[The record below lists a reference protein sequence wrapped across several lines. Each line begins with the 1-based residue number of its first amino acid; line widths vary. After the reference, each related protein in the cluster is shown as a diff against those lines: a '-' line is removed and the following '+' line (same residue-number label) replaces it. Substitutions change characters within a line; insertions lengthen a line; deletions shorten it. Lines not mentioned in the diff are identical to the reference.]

1 MKKLIAMFLSV
12 MICLNIFSG
21 MAFAAPVAEIESEEV
36 VFESLEFNGTEDLI
50 QKTIQKLIAEGKVIT
65 ELEKPSEKLVNSVES
80 CSGMSFDTVKTA
92 VADALKANRESGK
105 IDMSRYNL
113 NKSDAAELM
122 NWVLKDYFL
131 VEAVSDVRYVTNA
144 AGVTVEIRYTMS
156 DGMSAALDEMQNEKE
171 NVEDSYDVGATED
184 VVDNEVVIEYTE
196 KVDYLAALEA
206 IAEEG
211 EGEGSEDTEGSEDA
225 EGSEDTEGSEEGEQ
239 PSCMFHTV
247 PYVEVDGQYY
257 AAVQATW
264 EVTQEIVA
272 VDMTNEDPDLREN
285 PELVFDPTT
294 GDVSVVTTTVTVK
307 NEKDEDEVKIVPAKI
322 NRIYTCTGAVFQC
335 AKCGEYVQYTSD
347 NPMLTNAG
355 EQVIYYMMTGELAG
369 QTVAV
374 QAGTPKDQLPD
385 VIKKGTENVDWVNY
399 TNFAIAVFPDDNTQ
413 FVPNPENPEE
423 YVPNPDTLVM
433 LMHDA
438 GQARVEYYYSQM
450 SLFNALNADLFG
462 ISAPYWTSKNTQD
475 NPMAAVKALCNLDV
489 NADLPPNAMLE
500 IVQGLPQAFMSY
512 VYNYETQLLAMKD
525 LAMAELKKLPSNATD
540 VQKMLVLHDWLSEHA
555 TFDMGSMNDVTGSG
569 GNNDPFQMTTFGAV
583 LSEQLDNY
591 HGGICLAYAA
601 AYTWLVQWAFP
612 EYYQSNGQFLSADK
626 AQHIIDFVQIK
637 FFADTSETSVAGAGF
652 GGGYFNNVHYFNA
665 VKAPAQTTAN
675 AKDWFYVDVCYD
687 DISVECISQYRV
699 EADGN
704 LSHMNFLTS
713 PKTIESLYKSSTDY
727 IDSLYD
733 GYLYVQTDEP
743 YTNDDGEIVY
753 NSDGTPHLKYEMIE
767 NPDETAYD
775 NACYEDT
782 WFSGAISP
790 IHFDGTNWYYVDSGN
805 TYVAYKDYMD
815 ENGDFNIG
823 DMGNMGGDYDMGEV
837 MHDNRVDPANAD
849 KLKVR
854 AMSAPDYYPN
864 TNSNNN
870 NNMMG
875 QQESKSDPYAEVLIK
890 YGFGHVATNIP
901 TLLSKANDQKADA
914 VFADQSEGDSNN
926 NYAGMTGMILEEC
939 QKDFAMNELYPGLVH
954 TIALDN
960 NIIYF
965 NLANAIYT
973 LDLSTGKVNQLK
985 EYNDV
990 YAASDAN
997 HNFKG
1002 ASFYSVA
1009 EDSEEAVFH
1018 VKNRPIASFAIR
1030 DDITFTPVY
1039 INYGGNQVISGYN
1052 TKVTPT
1058 LICAIATNYAHSYP
1072 SIVVDGEDAFASYTK
1087 EATNYNPDYQRGVS
1101 DDDSNDNAEFLWCAN
1116 VREKMVLKEMLEDYA
1131 LLKNAAGVADGTD
1144 VISVEVGNWCEEGAF
1159 TDVRT
1164 AKFGLSDGSSKE
1176 FNGDAIGHH
1185 YELNEDGVNVCRHC
1199 LALAEEGANVDNE
1212 TTLTTEFTW
1221 VTNEETGETTCTA
1234 VTTSCS
1240 FPGCSSENANREFTG
1255 DDIKTTVGENTI
1267 TATVTLADGSTLTE
1281 YRILNPGDVNGDDNI
1296 NVMDVVLLSQ
1306 YLKNPNS
1313 TNIVAELSDFNKDGV
1328 IDDVDLTM
1336 LRSYLATV
1344 SSTTSTGTDSATLSL
1359 TATPTEVRVD
1369 SEGKATVDVELS
1381 MTIKGNNNWNRRSVS
1396 IMDLSLTYDSSA
1408 LKLAS
1413 VSEGS
1418 LMTLTN
1424 SAANAL
1430 LFETADLTQS
1440 ITSGGVLATL
1450 TFEING
1456 TIEEATSFDISVKAD
1471 SAATYRNNAFESI
1484 AITAGK
1490 ATISVLPACPHDT
1503 TEVVDAAAATCTT
1516 AGYTGDVKCT
1526 ICNAIVTPGEEIP
1539 APGHNFSIV
1548 GATAATCTTP
1558 GNSGNKTC
1566 SVCNLVEEG
1575 TVIEATGHTEETIPA
1590 VAATCTQ
1597 TGLTEGTKCSVC
1609 NTVLVEQQVV
1619 EKIEHNVVVVTG
1631 SQPTCTTAGTTD
1643 GSYCSLC
1650 GEVFKAQNE
1659 IAALGHDLV
1668 TDAAVAATCT
1678 KTGLTEGRHCTRCS
1692 EMTVAQTII
1701 PAQGHDMVIDE
1712 AVAATCTQTG
1722 LTEGKHCSRCN
1733 DATVSQQVVAALGH
1747 DIVIE
1752 ETVAATCTTDGY
1764 SSGGSCSRCDEAN
1777 TDPTVIPALGH
1788 DIVVDAAVA
1797 ATCTETGLTEG
1808 SHCSRCND
1816 MTVAQDEIPV
1826 LGHEIVED
1834 AAVAATCTTTGLEA
1848 GSHCSR
1854 CNDMTVAQKITP
1866 ALGHD
1871 IITET
1876 GTPATCTTKGI
1887 TDGRYCT
1894 RCDAETVKQTEIA
1907 ALGHDMIVD
1916 VAVEATCTTAGR
1928 SAGAHC
1934 SRCDESKEAE
1944 IIPALGHDVVVD
1956 VAVAATCT
1964 QTGLTEG
1971 KHCSRC
1977 DAETIAQEVTP
1988 ALNHEII
1995 TDEAVAATCTTAGLT
2010 EGQHCSR
2017 CSDMTVAQ
2025 EVIPALDHNIV
2036 VISGV
2041 DATCTDAGMTEGRY
2055 CTRCDAETVEQ
2066 KEIPALGH
2074 DMIDDIAVEATCTQ
2088 DGLSAGS
2095 HCSRCDKTEEQKVIA
2110 ALGHD
2115 IIADEAV
2122 AATCTTK
2129 GLTAGQ
2135 HCSRCEGATVNQ
2147 QEVSALGHNI
2157 IIDVA
2162 VAATCTTTGL
2172 TEGAHC
2178 SRCDDMTVAQQ
2189 VVEALDHNIIVVA
2202 GTPATCT
2209 TTGLTEGRYCSRC
2222 NDMNV
2227 AQTVISSLG
2236 HDIVKDAAVAAT
2248 CTTTGLTEG
2257 AHCSRCDSATVSQ
2270 KIVAALGHNIVV
2282 DKAVAA
2288 TCTQTGLTEGK
2299 HCTRCDD
2306 VTVAQNEVAALGHDI
2321 VIDAAVAATCTQTG
2335 LSEGSHCSRCDDA
2348 TVAQNEVAAL
2358 GHDIVVD
2365 EAVAPT
2371 CTETGL
2377 TEGSHC
2383 SRCDD
2388 MTVAQNEVAALG
2400 HDIVKDEPVSATCTE
2415 TGLTEGSHCT
2425 RCDDATVAQQEVA
2438 AFGHNII
2445 VVAGVAATCSATG
2458 LTDGKYCSR
2467 CDAETVEQQVIAALG
2482 HDMVIDD
2489 AVAATC
2495 TATGLTAGTHCS
2507 RCDEVTVKQN
2517 VIDAL
2522 GHNFGEWT
2530 QVKAP
2535 TINET
2540 GLEVRI
2546 CAACGEKQSRDIDKL
2561 DYLVGDVN
2569 GDGQVNAADARLIL
2583 RVSAKI
2589 DKIENLNVPFAVLDM
2604 NKDGQITAADARIAL
2619 RVAAKLEG

>member
-21 MAFAAPVAEIESEEV
+21 MAFAAPVADHDHADETVSEMP
-36 VFESLEFNGTEDLI
+36 EFNGTEDLI
-50 QKTIQKLIAEGKVIT
+50 KQTIQSLIAEGKVIT
-65 ELEKPSEKLVNSVES
+65 ELEKPSAKLVNSVES
-80 CSGMSFDTVKTA
+80 CSGMSFDAVKTA
-92 VADALKANRESGK
+92 VADALKENRESGK

-113 NKSDAAELM
+113 DKSDAAELM
-122 NWVLKDYFL
+122 TWVLKDYFL

-171 NVEDSYDVGATED
+171 NIEDSYDVGAAED
-184 VVDNEVVIEYTE
+184 VVDDEVVIEYTE

-206 IAEEG
+206 IAEDG
-211 EGEGSEDTEGSEDA
+211 DDVIVEDSTDVAVPEESTDSA
-225 EGSEDTEGSEEGEQ
+225 ETPEVPEEPEV
-239 PSCMFHTV
+239 PAPTCMFHSV
-247 PYVEVDGQYY
+247 SYVEVDGQYY

-264 EVTQEIVA
+264 EMTQEIVA
-272 VDMTNEDPDLREN
+272 VDMTKEN
-285 PELVFDPTT
+285 PELIFDSTT
-294 GDVSVVTTTVTVK
+294 GEVNVVMADATT
-307 NEKDEDEVKIVPAKI
+307 PGKI
-322 NRIYTCTGAVFQC
+322 NLVFTCTGAVFQC
-335 AKCGEYVQYTSD
+335 AKCGEYVQYTNND
-347 NPMLTNAG
+347 MITNAG

-374 QAGTPKDQLPD
+374 PAGTPADQLPD
-385 VIKKGTENVDWVNY
+385 VIKNGTENVDWVNY
-399 TNFAIAVFPDDNTQ
+399 TNFAIAVFPDDNTV
-413 FVPNPENPEE
+413 FDAE
-423 YVPNPDTLVM
+423 YNPDPNTLVT
-433 LMHDA
+433 LMDDVGA
-438 GQARVEYYYSQM
+438 KRVEYYYSQM
-450 SLFNALNADLFG
+450 SLFNSLNADLFG

-475 NPMAAVKALCNLDV
+475 NPMAAVKVLCNLD
-489 NADLPPNAMLE
+489 ADSDVPANNMLLM
-500 IVQGLPQAFMSY
+500 VQMLPQAFMSY

-540 VQKMLVLHDWLSEHA
+540 VQKMLVLHDWLAEHA

-569 GNNDPFQMTTFGAV
+569 GNNDPIQMTTFGAV

-612 EYYQSNGQFLSADK
+612 EYYQSNGKFLAADK
-626 AQHIIDFVQIK
+626 AQHMIDFVQIK

-733 GYLYVQTDEP
+733 GYTYVLTDEP

-753 NSDGTPHLKYEMIE
+753 NSDGTVHYKYEMVE
-767 NPDETAYD
+767 NPSETAYD

-790 IHFDGTNWYYVDSGN
+790 IHFDGKNWYYVDSGN

-875 QQESKSDPYAEVLIK
+875 QQEAKADPYAEVLIK

-901 TLLSKANDQKADA
+901 ALLSKANDQKTDA
-914 VFADQSEGDSNN
+914 VFENQSEGDSNN

-939 QKDFAMNELYPGLVH
+939 KKDFAMNELYPGLVH

-973 LDLSTGKVNQLK
+973 LDLSTGKVDQLK

-1009 EDSEEAVFH
+1009 EDSEDVVFH

-1030 DDITFTPVY
+1030 DDITFTPIY

-1072 SIVVDGEDAFASYTK
+1072 TIEGTDEFASYTK

-1176 FNGDAIGHH
+1176 FNGDSIGHH
-1185 YELNEDGVNVCRHC
+1185 FETNEDGVDVCRHC
-1199 LALAEEGANVDNE
+1199 LALAEEGANVE
-1212 TTLTTEFTW
+1212 KGATLTTEFTW
-1221 VTNEETGETTCTA
+1221 ETDEETGETSCTA
-1234 VTTSCS
+1234 VTTSCE
-1240 FPGCSSENANREFTG
+1240 FPGCSSENANREFT
-1255 DDIKTTVGENTI
+1255 DDEITTTVGENTI
-1267 TATVTLADGSTLTE
+1267 SATVTLADGSKLTE
-1281 YRILNPGDVNGDDNI
+1281 YRVLNPGDVDGDDKI
-1296 NVMDVVLLSQ
+1296 NVLDVALLTQ
-1306 YLKNPNS
+1306 YLKNNDS
-1313 TNIVAELSDFNKDGV
+1313 SKLIEALSDLNADGV
-1328 IDDVDLTM
+1328 IDEKDINM
-1336 LRSYLATV
+1336 LRSILAAV
-1344 SSTTSTGTDSATLSL
+1344 SSTTASGTNSASLSL
-1359 TATPTEVRVD
+1359 SATPTTVRID

-1381 MTIKGNNNWNRRSVS
+1381 MAITGNNWNRRGVS
-1396 IMDLSLTYDSSA
+1396 IMDLSLSYDSSVMSIV
-1408 LKLAS
+1408 S
-1413 VSEGS
+1413 VTEGS
-1418 LMTLTN
+1418 LMNITN
-1424 SAANAL
+1424 NTAKAL
-1430 LFETADLTQS
+1430 LFEASDLTQS
-1440 ITSGGVLATL
+1440 VTSGGVLATL

-1456 TIEEATSFDISVKAD
+1456 AIEEETSFEISVKAD

-1484 AITAGK
+1484 AVTGGST
-1490 ATISVLPACPHDT
+1490 TINVLPTCTHAE
-1503 TEVVDAAAATCTT
+1503 TELVGATDVTCTT

-1526 ICNAIVTPGEEIP
+1526 VCDAIVTAGEEIP
-1539 APGHNFSIV
+1539 ALGHDLNIV

-1558 GNSGNKTC
+1558 GYSGDKTC
-1566 SVCNLVEEG
+1566 NRCDYVEVGSV
-1575 TVIEATGHTEETIPA
+1575 IDSTGHTEETIPA
-1590 VAATCTQ
+1590 VAATCTK

-1619 EKIEHNVVVVTG
+1619 EKLAHNVVVVSGT
-1631 SQPTCTTAGTTD
+1631 QPTCTTAGTTD

-1650 GEVFKAQNE
+1650 GEVFDEQKSIE
-1659 IAALGHDLV
+1659 ALGHDLV

-1692 EMTVAQTII
+1692 AMTVAQTII
-1701 PAQGHDMVIDE
+1701 PAQGHDMITDA

-1733 DATVSQQVVAALGH
+1733 DATVSQQTVPALGH
-1747 DIVIE
+1747 DIKID
-1752 ETVAATCTTDGY
+1752 ETVAATCTTEGY
-1764 SSGGSCSRCDEAN
+1764 SSGGSCTRCNEAKIE
-1777 TDPTVIPALGH
+1777 PTVLPALGH
-1788 DIVVDAAVA
+1788 DIVVDEAVA
-1797 ATCTETGLTEG
+1797 ATCTQTGLTEG
-1808 SHCSRCND
+1808 QHCSRCSD
-1816 MTVAQDEIPV
+1816 MTVAQTVTEA

-1834 AAVAATCTTTGLEA
+1834 AAVEATCTTTGLEA
-1848 GSHCSR
+1848 GSHCIR

-1876 GTPATCTTKGI
+1876 G
-1887 TDGRYCT
+1887 Y
-1894 RCDAETVKQTEIA
+1894 
-1907 ALGHDMIVD
+1907 
-1916 VAVEATCTTAGR
+1916 
-1928 SAGAHC
+1928 
-1934 SRCDESKEAE
+1934 
-1944 IIPALGHDVVVD
+1944 
-1956 VAVAATCT
+1956 AATCT
-1964 QTGLTEG
+1964 E
-1971 KHCSRC
+1971 
-1977 DAETIAQEVTP
+1977 
-1988 ALNHEII
+1988 
-1995 TDEAVAATCTTAGLT
+1995 AGL
-2010 EGQHCSR
+2010 
-2017 CSDMTVAQ
+2017 SD
-2025 EVIPALDHNIV
+2025 
-2036 VISGV
+2036 
-2041 DATCTDAGMTEGRY
+2041 GRY

-2066 KEIPALGH
+2066 TEIPALGH
-2074 DMIDDIAVEATCTQ
+2074 DMIVDIAVAATCTQ
-2088 DGLSAGS
+2088 EGLSSGS
-2095 HCSRCDKTEEQKVIA
+2095 HCSRCDKTEEQKVIP

-2115 IIADEAV
+2115 IVTDAAV
-2122 AATCTTK
+2122 AATCTTT
-2129 GLTAGQ
+2129 GLTEGKHCTRCDAETIAQNVTPALNHEIVIDNAVEATCTQTGLTEGKHCTRCDDETIAQEVIPALYHNIVVIPGVDATCTEAGMSEGRYCTRCDDMTVTQQEIAALGHDMIDDIAVAATCTQEGLSSGSHCSRCDKTEEQKVIPALGHDIVTDAAVAATCTTTGLTEGQ
-2135 HCSRCEGATVNQ
+2135 HCSRCDGATVKQ
-2147 QEVSALGHNI
+2147 LEVAALGHNM

-2178 SRCDDMTVAQQ
+2178 TRCDDATIAQQ
-2189 VVEALDHNIIVVA
+2189 EVAALEHNIIVVA

-2209 TTGLTEGRYCSRC
+2209 TTGLTDGRYCTRC

-2257 AHCSRCDSATVSQ
+2257 AHCTRCDSATVSQ
-2270 KIVAALGHNIVV
+2270 KIVEALGHNVV
-2282 DKAVAA
+2282 IDKAVEA

-2306 VTVAQNEVAALGHDI
+2306 MTVTQIEIAALGHDIIIDEAVAATCTTAGFTAGQHCSRCDAETIAQNEVAALGHNI
-2321 VIDAAVAATCTQTG
+2321 IIDKAVAATCTT
-2335 LSEGSHCSRCDDA
+2335 
-2348 TVAQNEVAAL
+2348 
-2358 GHDIVVD
+2358 I
-2365 EAVAPT
+2365 
-2371 CTETGL
+2371 GL

-2388 MTVAQNEVAALG
+2388 MTVKQEEIAMLG
-2400 HDIVKDEPVSATCTE
+2400 HISVELEPVAATCTT
-2415 TGLTEGSHCT
+2415 TGLTAGTYCS
-2425 RCDDATVAQQEVA
+2425 RCEEAIVAQEVVA

-2445 VVAGVAATCSATG
+2445 VVAGVAATCSAAG

-2467 CDAETVEQQVIAALG
+2467 CDAETVEQKEIAALG
-2482 HDMVIDD
+2482 HDMIIDE

-2522 GHNFGEWT
+2522 GHNFSEWT

-2540 GLEVRI
+2540 GLEMRT
-2546 CAACGEKQSRDIDKL
+2546 CATCGEKQSRDIDKL
-2561 DYLVGDVN
+2561 DYLVGDAN
-2569 GDGQVNAADARLIL
+2569 GDGQITAADARLIL

-2589 DKIENLNVPFAVLDM
+2589 DKIESLNVPFAVLDL
-2604 NKDGQITAADARIAL
+2604 NKDGQITAADARLAL
-2619 RVAAKLEG
+2619 RISAKLEG